1 VHARS
6 QHTVHTHSVR
16 SAAQGSSEDRP
27 LDLAVIPAHNM
38 VDGRLQILHH
48 ALCLPAPRA
57 LPLHITMANPRP
69 YFEFKMARLWRE
81 AGAKGE
87 GGRANGGAKRLSWL
101 LAALLVLLSR
111 QNTEAGIH
119 GLGPLL
125 LKEAPQ
131 SASERTLQDF
141 QGKKLAIDASM
152 AMYQFLIAVRVAGRD
167 GVAHTLTT
175 ESGEDTS
182 HLQGFFWRTI
192 AMLRVGIKPLYVF
205 DGKPPELK
213 SGELA
218 KRNMRREEGATKLK
232 EAEEMGDVEEMNKFS
247 KRTLRVTRQHA
258 KDCKRL
264 LALMGV
270 PTLDAPCEAEAQC
283 AALCKAGLVYATAT
297 DDMDA
302 LCCGSPV
309 LVRRLTFSEARKL
322 PVLEYRLDKV
332 LQGLN
337 VTMEE
342 FVDLCILCGCDF
354 AGTIKGVGPK
364 TALNGIRKHHT
375 IELFLKSL
383 NATKHP
389 PPDPF
394 PLDDVRQILMQPEVA
409 DPKNISIDWS
419 QPADEPGLISFL
431 VKEKGFSEQRV
442 RNGIEALNKARRT
455 KPQGRLESFF
465 KPATPTPPAGAGKR
479 PGESAGAG
487 AGAGGIGAGAEGGGG
502 GALAA
507 DMSTEAEK
515 QAKAETGAK
524 GEKAAAETGNE
535 GGEAHKLGRKEV
547 LEVRDGRKRGLSV
560 ALDVDSPSNS
570 SQAHS
575 RKRV

>member
-1 VHARS
+1 
-6 QHTVHTHSVR
+6 
-16 SAAQGSSEDRP
+16 
-27 LDLAVIPAHNM
+27 
-38 VDGRLQILHH
+38 
-48 ALCLPAPRA
+48 
-57 LPLHITMANPRP
+57 MANPRP

-258 KDCKRL
+258 QDCKRL

-283 AALCKAGLVYATAT
+283 AALCKAGGDPLRLNVLRTLSNDSFGVLELAQIFAIGQSGMSHHLKVLAQAGLVATRREGNAIFYRRALPGGRLHAALLEEI
-297 DDMDA
+297 DA
-302 LCCGSPV
+302 LPLAGEV
-309 LVRRLTFSEARKL
+309 QARIAA
-322 PVLEYRLDKV
+322 VHQQRATISRDFFARMAAMR
-332 LQGLN
+332 GL
-337 VTMEE
+337 
-342 FVDLCILCGCDF
+342 
-354 AGTIKGVGPK
+354 A
-364 TALNGIRKHHT
+364 R
-375 IELFLKSL
+375 S
-383 NATKHP
+383 
-389 PPDPF
+389 
-394 PLDDVRQILMQPEVA
+394 
-409 DPKNISIDWS
+409 
-419 QPADEPGLISFL
+419 
-431 VKEKGFSEQRV
+431 GFE
-442 RNGIEALNKARRT
+442 
-455 KPQGRLESFF
+455 
-465 KPATPTPPAGAGKR
+465 
-479 PGESAGAG
+479 
-487 AGAGGIGAGAEGGGG
+487 
-502 GALAA
+502 AA
-507 DMSTEAEK
+507 D
-515 QAKAETGAK
+515 
-524 GEKAAAETGNE
+524 
-535 GGEAHKLGRKEV
+535 
-547 LEVRDGRKRGLSV
+547 GLM
-560 ALDVDSPSNS
+560 
-570 SQAHS
+570 
-575 RKRV
+575 

>member
-1 VHARS
+1 
-6 QHTVHTHSVR
+6 
-16 SAAQGSSEDRP
+16 
-27 LDLAVIPAHNM
+27 
-38 VDGRLQILHH
+38 
-48 ALCLPAPRA
+48 
-57 LPLHITMANPRP
+57 
-69 YFEFKMARLWRE
+69 
-81 AGAKGE
+81 
-87 GGRANGGAKRLSWL
+87 
-101 LAALLVLLSR
+101 
-111 QNTEAGIH
+111 
-119 GLGPLL
+119 
-125 LKEAPQ
+125 
-131 SASERTLQDF
+131 
-141 QGKKLAIDASM
+141 
-152 AMYQFLIAVRVAGRD
+152 
-167 GVAHTLTT
+167 
-175 ESGEDTS
+175 
-182 HLQGFFWRTI
+182 LQGFFWRTI

-258 KDCKRL
+258 QDCKRL

-297 DDMDA
+297 EDMDA

-337 VTMEE
+337 VTMAE

-409 DPKNISIDWS
+409 DPKNVSIDWS

-465 KPATPTPPAGAGKR
+465 KPAPKYAAPNTPTPPAGAGKR

-487 AGAGGIGAGAEGGGG
+487 AGAGGKGAGAEGGGG
-502 GALAA
+502 GAPAA
-507 DMSTEAEK
+507 DMRTEAEK
-515 QAKAETGAK
+515 QSAAETGAT
-524 GEKAAAETGNE
+524 GMKAAAETGDE
-535 GGEAHKLGRKEV
+535 GGEAHKPMGRKEEA
-547 LEVRDGRKRGLSV
+547 LEGRDGRKRGASA

-570 SQAHS
+570 SHHS